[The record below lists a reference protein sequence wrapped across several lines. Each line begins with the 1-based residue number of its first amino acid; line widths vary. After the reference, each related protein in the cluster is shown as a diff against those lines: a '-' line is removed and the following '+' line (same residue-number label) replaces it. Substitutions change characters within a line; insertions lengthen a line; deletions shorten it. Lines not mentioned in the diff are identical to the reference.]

1 MPITLPPTPANLIDT
16 RVALHR
22 LATYVIAPV
31 RYAAT
36 ERFGLRATEN
46 GFGTPEF
53 GGRRIRVRGT
63 ELIDEADGQTRSTTI
78 TSLAAAAEFLGT
90 SIAPST
96 AAEHDSPPVGDE
108 NADLDIN
115 EDASLWLGDWFGV
128 AFAALRKVGDDADS
142 IDASPPQ
149 LWPGHFDPA
158 IEVGDENHRGSYG
171 ASPGDDAIDEPY
183 LYVSLWWPDRLTI
196 DTSDHSWN
204 APGFVGSLLRVS
216 DFPADADAIDVAV
229 EFWRTGRDRV
239 LGTPVNS

>member
-128 AFAALRKVGDDADS
+128 AFAALRKVGDA
-142 IDASPPQ
+142 
-149 LWPGHFDPA
+149 
-158 IEVGDENHRGSYG
+158 VSYTH
-171 ASPGDDAIDEPY
+171 
-183 LYVSLWWPDRLTI
+183 LTLPT
-196 DTSDHSWN
+196 TS
-204 APGFVGSLLRVS
+204 RV
-216 DFPADADAIDVAV
+216 
-229 EFWRTGRDRV
+229 
-239 LGTPVNS
+239 